1 LKHVEWKISDYPV
14 KYHEAIAL
22 MENRV
27 ADIREGTKPELIWLL
42 EHPPLITAGT
52 SAKSDD
58 LFDTNRFPVF
68 DSGRGG
74 QYTYHG
80 PGQRVVYA
88 MLDLRVRG
96 ADVRQFIRNL
106 EEWIIL
112 ALSQF
117 NINAERRADRIGI
130 WVRGSGN
137 SENKIAAIGIRI
149 RHWISF
155 HGIAINVDPDLDHF
169 SVIRPC
175 GIERQKYGV
184 TSLVDLGLP
193 VTLEDLD
200 MALMECFENVF
211 N

>member
-1 LKHVEWKISDYPV
+1 MKHVEWKISNHPV
-14 KYHEAIAL
+14 NYHEAIAF

-27 ADIREGTKPELIWLL
+27 ADIQEGKKPELIWLL

-52 SAKSDD
+52 SAKSND
-58 LFDTNRFPVF
+58 LFDKKRFPVF
-68 DSGRGG
+68 ESGRGG

-80 PGQRVVYA
+80 PGQRVIYP

-96 ADVRQFIRNL
+96 PDIRQFIRNL

-117 NINAERRADRIGI
+117 NISAERRTDRIGI
-130 WVRGSGN
+130 WVRGAGN

-149 RHWISF
+149 RKWISF
-155 HGIAINVDPDLDHF
+155 HGIAINVDPNLDHF

-175 GIERQKYGV
+175 GIKNQKYGV
-184 TSLVDLGLP
+184 TSLVELGLP

-211 N
+211 F

>member
-1 LKHVEWKISDYPV
+1 MKNVEWKISDHPVNYP
-14 KYHEAIAL
+14 EAIAF

-27 ADIREGTKPELIWLL
+27 ANIQEGKNPELIWLL

-58 LFDTNRFPVF
+58 LFDKKRFPVF
-68 DSGRGG
+68 ETGRGG

-80 PGQRVVYA
+80 PGQRVIYA

-96 ADVRQFIRNL
+96 ADVRKFIRDL

-117 NINAERRADRIGI
+117 NINAERRTDRIGI

-137 SENKIAAIGIRI
+137 SENKIASIGIRI
-149 RHWISF
+149 RKWISF

-175 GIERQKYGV
+175 GIEHEEYGV
-184 TSLVDLGLP
+184 TSLVELGLP

-200 MALMECFENVF
+200 MALIKCFEDVF
-211 N
+211 V